1 MEKRRSV
8 AWDAGA
14 STHVA
19 DALGPDSLVELH
31 VNAHVGGLHDLLR
44 ELLHLLG
51 SEGGARRVSRGAREG
66 EIFGLKGVAGPGH
79 HDGRKRLIRRRCG
92 DSIDTNGVARTP
104 SERVR
109 SSAASSTPIGG
120 RHARRRRASR
130 ATPTPS
136 PNRGSNA
143 VFWDGTHRLHRTRSP
158 LLEGQSVDRLGEVDG
173 VLAGHDVL
181 SLAHVSRCCAGRI
194 RRAKRARRARCFG
207 KNTSQRSCRIF
218 PSKL

>member
-1 MEKRRSV
+1 MRARLLTLRMPLDQIALLSFT
-8 AWDAGA
+8 
-14 STHVA
+14 ST
-19 DALGPDSLVELH
+19 
-31 VNAHVGGLHDLLR
+31 R
-44 ELLHLLG
+44 T
-51 SEGGARRVSRGAREG
+51 SEVFMTFCANFFTCWVKREG
-66 EIFGLKGVAGPGH
+66 RDGSVGVLGKEKSLGLKGEAGPGH
-79 HDGRKRLIRRRCG
+79 HGGRKRLIRRRCG

-136 PNRGSNA
+136 PNRGSNT

-207 KNTSQRSCRIF
+207 KNTAKRGRAEYF
-218 PSKL
+218 RLNYK